1 MLSPANI
8 SILNTVNKKVT
19 DEFKVTVEELC
30 SKVRSENLV
39 DAKFVA
45 WWLLHQK
52 YRKSFVIIGHMYKK
66 HHTTI
71 LNGVSRIKRDENER
85 ILNIAKKIEQILN
98 EEERI
103 QMQGL
108 QPVHSTSSTI
118 QS

>member
-8 SILNTVNKKVT
+8 FILNTVNKKVT
-19 DEFKVTVEELC
+19 DEFNITVEQLC
-30 SKVRSENLV
+30 SKVRTKEVV

-66 HHTTI
+66 HHSTI
-71 LNGVSRIKRDENER
+71 LNGVGRIKRDQNAR
-85 ILNIAKKIEQILN
+85 ILDIAKKIEQILH

-108 QPVHSTSSTI
+108 QPVHSTPAAI
-118 QS
+118 QP